1 MRKSYR
7 LNEADISLPDY
18 LKDITIDAFILPLSK
33 KTGEG

>member
-18 LKDITIDAFILPLSK
+18 WKDTTYYRQS
-33 KTGEG
+33 GEAEMTRV